1 MTTNPNNAV
10 GTNGAYSGRTSPNA
24 LNDVLAT
31 FQGRGVLSGWGC
43 VPDSG
48 MTVEIG
54 GNGTDRDVAIAE
66 DNAGNKVPVDNISQ
80 SPISVT
86 IPAAPANNSRID
98 SIVAYVENPPMGTS
112 SDTDNPGAVG
122 LIVVS
127 GTVASTPTAPTDNE
141 IRTGITADGAS
152 GSTAYYVVLANVT
165 VPSGATTI
173 TGTNIVAGDG
183 IELSRDKSVTSN
195 NIDWATFS
203 GSSDI
208 PVATTTLDLGWQT
221 SMPLLRIGNLVIGCQ
236 STVNGGGLPS
246 GEHNTLTTLASGFR
260 PTTVAA
266 LTGDLVT
273 SYDRNVGWEVHT
285 DGSLTFF
292 SPSGVDAINRINI
305 SGVWITNDAWPNS

>member
-80 SPISVT
+80 APISVT

-165 VPSGATTI
+165 VASGTSTI
-173 TGTNIVAGDG
+173 TGANISAGPSTGVKRLGG
-183 IELSRDKSVTSN
+183 IMAEMTVSDVGYGTTFRLVRLGNVVFAAGTFVETSMGQH
-195 NIDWATFS
+195 D
-203 GSSDI
+203 
-208 PVATTTLDLGWQT
+208 QT
-221 SMPLLRIGNLVIGCQ
+221 SVGG
-236 STVNGGGLPS
+236 TVP
-246 GEHNTLTTLASGFR
+246 AGFR
-260 PTTVAA
+260 PSKEFVGSEGCTYVPFATSQTEAATTGGWTIYPDGTVKFSNAKAFSGAA
-266 LTGDLVT
+266 RFFYNG
-273 SYDRNVGWEVHT
+273 SYIT
-285 DGSLTFF
+285 DDPW
-292 SPSGVDAINRINI
+292 PS
-305 SGVWITNDAWPNS
+305 S